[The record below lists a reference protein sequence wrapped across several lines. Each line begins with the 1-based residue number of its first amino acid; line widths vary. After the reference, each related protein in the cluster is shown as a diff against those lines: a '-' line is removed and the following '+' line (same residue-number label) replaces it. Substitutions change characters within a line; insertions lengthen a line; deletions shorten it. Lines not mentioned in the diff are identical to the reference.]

1 MKSILYDPAPSILII
16 IIVKI
21 AKKIWRAIKS
31 NYYGKDKENEPQILE
46 QSQRG

>member
-1 MKSILYDPAPSILII
+1 MKQPILYDPLILII

-31 NYYGKDKENEPQILE
+31 NYYGKDKENESQIL
-46 QSQRG
+46 G